1 MIRETERIR
10 NFIRETCDATGSR
23 RIVIGLSGGIDSALA
38 AALAAGAVG
47 GEIVLGLTL
56 PSAVTP
62 QEDIEDAGALCR
74 AFGITHR
81 VIGIAPV
88 VNAYRRTEGFEDT
101 PYLVGNL
108 MARTRMALLYYHA
121 NRIGGLVCGT
131 SNRSEYLLGYCTKH
145 GDDAA
150 DLQPILHLYKTDV
163 YALSR
168 SLGLPEAILGKEPSA
183 GLWPGQRDEDELGMP
198 YPEIDRAL
206 IALERKGWEAST
218 PAEERVLALV
228 RKGAHKRLPV
238 PSLLTGTP
246 GIP

>member
-1 MIRETERIR
+1 MLREIERIR
-10 NFIRETCDATGSR
+10 NFIRETCGARG
-23 RIVIGLSGGIDSALA
+23 IVIGVSGGIDSALA

-47 GEIVLGLTL
+47 GEKVLGLTL

-62 QEDIEDAGALCR
+62 QEDIEDAAALCR

-81 VIGIAPV
+81 VTDIGPV
-88 VNAYRRTEGFEDT
+88 IDAYRHMEGFEDA

-108 MARTRMALLYYHA
+108 MARTRMAVLYYHA
-121 NRIGGLVCGT
+121 NQRGALVCGT
-131 SNRSEYLLGYCTKH
+131 SNKSEYLLGYCTKH
-145 GDDAA
+145 GDNAA

-168 SLGLPEAILGKEPSA
+168 TLGIPKTILSKEPSA
-183 GLWPGQRDEDELGMP
+183 GLWPGQRDEDEIGLP
-198 YPEIDRAL
+198 YREIDRAL

-218 PAEERVLALV
+218 PAEEWVLALV
-228 RKGAHKRLPV
+228 RQNAHKRLPA

-246 GIP
+246 GTP

>member
-1 MIRETERIR
+1 MLPETERIR
-10 NFIRETCDATGSR
+10 NFIRDTCDAAGTR

-47 GEIVLGLTL
+47 GENVLGLTL

-62 QEDIEDAGALCR
+62 PGDIEDAAALCR
-74 AFGITHR
+74 LCGIPHR

-88 VNAYRRTEGFEDT
+88 IDAYRSTKGFEDT

-163 YALSR
+163 SALSR
-168 SLGLPEAILGKEPSA
+168 AMGLPEAILEKEPSA

-206 IALERKGWEAST
+206 IALERKEWAAST
-218 PAEERVLALV
+218 AAEERVLALV
-228 RKGAHKRLPV
+228 KKGAHKRQPA

-246 GIP
+246 AIP